1 MSGKDVKDLLDLIA
15 AFKSNLQHKQFY
27 QAEKLVQKTA
37 PILHKL
43 GAFSL
48 TDSVDDKL
56 FCLAREALELSTI
69 TSLRLGEND
78 PKNQVL
84 FTTGYKL
91 LKPFYDRE
99 QALQMA
105 KDPALQRLNPSASQR
120 NKITALYLVYLLK
133 FGGFVGTNKIAE
145 EFEIFSP
152 VLLSTIRMW
161 MAASA
166 EKAYESLS
174 ISSAKDVLKLDSEGD
189 VVEFAQARGW
199 VLRDGRIYF
208 PQSEVEHTQG
218 SETSVSHA
226 SRAII
231 ENGIGYAQQLGTIV

>member
-1 MSGKDVKDLLDLIA
+1 
-15 AFKSNLQHKQFY
+15 
-27 QAEKLVQKTA
+27 
-37 PILHKL
+37 
-43 GAFSL
+43 
-48 TDSVDDKL
+48 
-56 FCLAREALELSTI
+56 
-69 TSLRLGEND
+69 
-78 PKNQVL
+78 
-84 FTTGYKL
+84 
-91 LKPFYDRE
+91 
-99 QALQMA
+99 
-105 KDPALQRLNPSASQR
+105 
-120 NKITALYLVYLLK
+120 
-133 FGGFVGTNKIAE
+133 
-145 EFEIFSP
+145 
-152 VLLSTIRMW
+152 

-208 PQSEVEHTQG
+208 PQSEVEHAQG